1 MTTDRFSAI
10 QLATRAHRHS
20 HGCKAYTF
28 EDGPALTAIAAAS
41 KARRILELGTA
52 LGYTACCLAAG
63 NPNSMVDTIEGDKE
77 HVLLARER
85 IASVGLST
93 RIIVHHGDF
102 TKVLPTLASG
112 YDLVFFDGYE
122 PDMRTLRV
130 LTQMLNSGGTLVCGN
145 LGLADNSNT
154 LLAYLN
160 DNAIWNKANPIEG
173 GATIV
178 RIKRP

>member
-1 MTTDRFSAI
+1 MTADPYSAI
-10 QLATRAHRHS
+10 QLATRAHRQS

-77 HVLLARER
+77 HVLLAREQ
-85 IASVGLST
+85 IASVGLSN
-93 RIIVHHGDF
+93 RIIVHHGNF
-102 TKVLPTLASG
+102 TNVLPTLASG
-112 YDLVFFDGYE
+112 YDLVFFDGYA
-122 PDMRTLRV
+122 PDMRTLFV
-130 LTQMLNSGGTLVCGN
+130 LTQMLNPGGTLVCGN
-145 LGLADNSNT
+145 LGLADNRKQLVVHLDDT
-154 LLAYLN
+154 T
-160 DNAIWNKANPIEG
+160 IWNKSNPIEG